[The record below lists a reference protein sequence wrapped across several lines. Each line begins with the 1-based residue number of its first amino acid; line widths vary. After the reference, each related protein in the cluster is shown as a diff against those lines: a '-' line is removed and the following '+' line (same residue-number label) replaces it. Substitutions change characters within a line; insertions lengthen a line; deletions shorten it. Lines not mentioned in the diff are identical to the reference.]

1 MPNTQSID
9 VVEAAR
15 AGAARLELAPFTES
29 VRDDVW
35 DRVLDATYVSVGA
48 AVVSWEAGDRLRRRT
63 LALPGDTVRALQEI
77 PDRVRDELD
86 DLADRGRQTV
96 RRVRRDPDVRN
107 AVDQAERVGRRAVGK
122 VEDVVSD
129 AADAVSD
136 AADQVEDRTH
146 DTARSARRTVRRT
159 AQRSVQ
165 RTEPT
170 SSSGRNTSSSRRS
183 GRYEDRTVDDLR
195 ELAAEREI
203 EGRSSM
209 TKDELIEALR
219 GA

>member
-35 DRVLDATYVSVGA
+35 DRLLDATYVSVGA

-63 LALPGDTVRALQEI
+63 LALPGDTVRAVQEM

-86 DLADRGRQTV
+86 DLARRGRQTV
-96 RRVRRDPDVRN
+96 RRVRRDPDVRD
-107 AVDQAERVGRRAVGK
+107 AVDQAERAGRRAVGK

-146 DTARSARRTVRRT
+146 DAARQARRTVRRT
-159 AQRSVQ
+159 AQR
-165 RTEPT
+165 TEPA
-170 SSSGRNTSSSRRS
+170 SSGRNTSSSRRS

-219 GA
+219 GT

>member
-35 DRVLDATYVSVGA
+35 ERLLDATYVGVGA
-48 AVVSWEAGDRLRRRT
+48 AVVGWETGDRLRRRT
-63 LALPGDTVRALQEI
+63 LALPRDTVRALQDM

-86 DLADRGRQTV
+86 ELADRGRQTV
-96 RRVRRDPDVRN
+96 RRVRRDPDVRD
-107 AVDQAERVGRRAVGK
+107 AVDQAERVSRRAVGK

-129 AADAVSD
+129 AAEAVGD
-136 AADQVEDRTH
+136 AADDVEDKAH
-146 DTARSARRTVRRT
+146 DAARQARRSVRR
-159 AQRSVQ
+159 AARQ
-165 RTEPT
+165 TEPATRTTRSTT
-170 SSSGRNTSSSRRS
+170 SARRS

-209 TKDELIEALR
+209 TKDELIDALR
-219 GA
+219 GD